1 MDISTYDAIIITDL
15 LASGI
20 IGVKHPERDNPQD
33 LLLNITL
40 YKDLSVVG
48 ESDEISDTVNY
59 SSASKVLIAEVAV
72 CAYHTVEALAVHLAR
87 LLLQTYAI
95 DAVRVRV
102 EKPKKVSQT
111 TRVGAEVFRSRPE

>member
-1 MDISTYDAIIITDL
+1 MDTLTYDSIIITDL
-15 LASGI
+15 VASGI

-33 LLLNITL
+33 LLINITL
-40 YKDLSVVG
+40 YKDLNLVG
-48 ESDEISDTVNY
+48 ESDEIMDTVNY
-59 SSASKVLIAEVAV
+59 SSASKMVIAEVAA
-72 CAYHTVEALAVHLAR
+72 CAYHTVEAMAVHLAK

-111 TRVGAEVFRSRPE
+111 TRVGVEVFRIR